1 LQTVQAL
8 TLKTM
13 RSNSTKLITD
23 WVTISNNEESN
34 PNSKTSQLDTYL
46 LKQLVLNIQT
56 YLLISLET

>member
-1 LQTVQAL
+1 
-8 TLKTM
+8 M